1 MLYYIDG
8 QYSKIEAVILKEK
21 MVPPVFKEKLSSYNR
36 PELSKHKMRTL
47 GNLSE
52 AKLESYTVQMREIM
66 QG

>member
-8 QYSKIEAVILKEK
+8 QYSKIEAVISKEK

-36 PELSKHKMRTL
+36 PELSKHKKRTL